1 MKGVLENLLNI
12 IILWS
17 TLALLNYDSLYIIIT
32 GKVAVIVVQE
42 TLIICLDRCQMGIL
56 YVYLSDFIVLRRH
69 MDGLLVFADLI
80 SQVIDWD

>member
-12 IILWS
+12 IILRS
-17 TLALLNYDSLYIIIT
+17 TLALLNYDSLNIIIT

-69 MDGLLVFADLI
+69 MDELLVFADLI